1 MTTETSPTTG
11 ADQTPGAAGPP
22 QETAPEEDTPRRPPR
37 TSMGT
42 HLRTGAL
49 VVLGF
54 ALTIALWQA
63 IITIRDVPAYVVPP
77 PGSVWDSL
85 RNDFDTL
92 WRNTKPTAI
101 ESVGGFVIGS
111 LAAIVL
117 AVIFVHS
124 PIMRRMFL
132 PVVIVIRTIPVVA
145 IAPVLV
151 LMLGNG
157 LAPKIVIAALIS
169 FFPTLVNM
177 VEGLESV
184 DSQSLELFRVL
195 SASNW
200 EIFWK
205 LRIFKS
211 LPFLFASLKIA
222 STASVIGAVVA
233 EWIGSDEGL
242 GALII
247 LATFNFRASLL
258 YATMIFAS
266 ILALGLFAA
275 ISLLERLVVR
285 WQPE

>member
-1 MTTETSPTTG
+1 MKP
-11 ADQTPGAAGPP
+11 
-22 QETAPEEDTPRRPPR
+22 ETAPTDDTGAPRRRPR
-37 TSMGT
+37 TPWKS
-42 HLRTGAL
+42 HLRTAFW

-54 ALTIALWQA
+54 VVTVALWQS
-63 IITIRDVPAYVVPP
+63 IITIRDVPNYVVPP
-77 PGSVWDSL
+77 PGDVWESL
-85 RNDFDTL
+85 HSDFDTL
-92 WRNTKPTAI
+92 WSNTKPTAI
-101 ESVGGFVIGS
+101 ESIGGFLIGS
-111 LAAIVL
+111 LGAILL

-124 PIMRRMFL
+124 RIISRMFL
-132 PVVIVIRTIPVVA
+132 PIVIVIRTIPVVA

-177 VEGLESV
+177 VEGLQSV
-184 DSQSLELFRVL
+184 DSQSVELFRVL
-195 SASNW
+195 SASKW
-200 EIFWK
+200 EVFWK
-205 LRIFKS
+205 LRIYKS

-247 LATFNFRASLL
+247 LATFNFRTSLL
-258 YATMIFAS
+258 YATMVFAS
-266 ILALGLFAA
+266 ILALALFAA
-275 ISLLERLVVR
+275 IALLERLVVR